1 MSAPQHRIVDTQ
13 QPAVPVR
20 RSTTTL
26 MLCAALAV
34 LAIRMWL
41 VEPLTVASDSMEP
54 TIAEGSTVVLLKHST
69 TQPGALISFQSPV
82 DGAATLKRIVAGG
95 GQTVAFKDALL
106 YVDGREVSE
115 PFVDH
120 SRIDGTYFGP
130 VTVPEGHVFVLG
142 DNRGR
147 SIDSRDFGAIPIDSI
162 EATVIWPST

>member
-1 MSAPQHRIVDTQ
+1 MSAPQHRIVAEQ
-13 QPAVPVR
+13 RQAVPVR
-20 RSTTTL
+20 RSTIAL
-26 MLCAALAV
+26 ILCAALAV
-34 LAIRMWL
+34 LAVRIWL

-54 TIAEGSTVVLLKHST
+54 TIAEGSTVVLLKHSSAE
-69 TQPGALISFQSPV
+69 PGALVSFRNPV

-106 YVDGREVSE
+106 YVDGREIPE

-162 EATVIWPST
+162 EATVIWPSN